1 MTDLEALRKL
11 LTRLNSEMYNWTESG
26 VRSALY
32 DIMSRDTVIH
42 MCHPFGDLT
51 GDQYYDSV
59 IAGSDCGFGTFA
71 GFGSVDPDIAY
82 AKLKS
87 LSEGAALVSK

>member
-11 LTRLNSEMYNWTESG
+11 LTRLNSEMYNWTESD

-32 DIMSRDTVIH
+32 DIVSRDTVIH

-59 IAGSDCGFGTFA
+59 LRKLHEAL
-71 GFGSVDPDIAY
+71 PDANGKW
-82 AKLKS
+82 AL
-87 LSEGAALVSK
+87 LSTRAPGQR